1 MANEFAR
8 RLRRE
13 MTESEKAFWKNIRG
27 RRFHGFKIRRQVPI
41 GPYIADF
48 ACYEVRI
55 VFEID
60 GGSHLDS
67 VARDDERSRWLNGNG
82 WRVLRFW
89 NNEVTNEWKTVEEV
103 IWNALNGVERPPLPA
118 NERLTAADTP
128 HP

>member
-13 MTESEKAFWKNIRG
+13 LTGPEKFFWKHIRG

-48 ACYEVRI
+48 ACYEERI

-60 GGSHLDS
+60 GESHLDS
-67 VARDDERSRWLNGNG
+67 VVHDQERSEWLNGNG
-82 WRVLRFW
+82 WRVLRCW
-89 NNEVTNEWKTVEEV
+89 NNEVTNEWDAVEEV
-103 IWNALNGVERPPLPA
+103 IWDALNGLESAPLPA
-118 NERLTAADTP
+118 KERSTVDRTP
-128 HP
+128 LP